1 MNSIEEDPQS
11 FFAPQILLKRW
22 QDENMENEMIL
33 NSNPFLQP
41 KFIYLKRRAA
51 ESNVEPESNI
61 ELNPEPN
68 DIRIKLDSLPS
79 NDVAE
84 HPGLQS
90 DQVPIDKLKERSR
103 IQRREAEPNNEPSIE
118 QNPDSNAEPNDIR
131 IKLDSLPSNDVA
143 EHPRLQ
149 SDQVPTF
156 KERSHIQRRAA
167 EPNNEPEPNIEL
179 NPDSNA
185 EPNDIRIKLD
195 SLPSNDVAEPTGLQ
209 SEPVSVDELK
219 ERSERDAK

>member
-22 QDENMENEMIL
+22 QDENMENEMIVS
-33 NSNPFLQP
+33 SNPFLKP
-41 KFIYLKRRAA
+41 EYIYLKRRAA
-51 ESNVEPESNI
+51 ESNAEPESNI
-61 ELNPEPN
+61 VELNPEPN

-90 DQVPIDKLKERSR
+90 DQVTIDELKERSR
-103 IQRREAEPNNEPSIE
+103 IQRKASEPS
-118 QNPDSNAEPNDIR
+118 
-131 IKLDSLPSNDVA
+131 
-143 EHPRLQ
+143 
-149 SDQVPTF
+149 
-156 KERSHIQRRAA
+156 
-167 EPNNEPEPNIEL
+167 NEPESNIEL

-209 SEPVSVDELK
+209 SDPVSIDERK